1 MTGSLLAMP
10 MLILNMGG
18 EMLYVLDQRLH
29 AQSISA
35 EKAAKGAIAA
45 QLEPVSAGRAPMLR
59 AWRLTD
65 RFPRCGGRRDARGGS
80 HSDE

>member
-35 EKAAKGAIAA
+35 EKAAKGA
-45 QLEPVSAGRAPMLR
+45 LRRRPSPPPRHEPRVHILSA
-59 AWRLTD
+59 
-65 RFPRCGGRRDARGGS
+65 
-80 HSDE
+80 